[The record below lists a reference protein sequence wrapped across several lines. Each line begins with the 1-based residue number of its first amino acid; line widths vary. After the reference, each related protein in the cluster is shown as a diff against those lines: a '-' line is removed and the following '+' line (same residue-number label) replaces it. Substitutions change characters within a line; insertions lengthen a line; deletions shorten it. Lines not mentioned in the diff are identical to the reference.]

1 MEMLI
6 DIRQA
11 SKVFPQG
18 KRTVPVL
25 QQLDFTVTRGE
36 FVALEGRS
44 GSGKSTLLSVIG
56 LLDRFSSG
64 EYWLAGQNVQRLS
77 GRAQSSL
84 RNREIGWIFQNFN
97 LLTDMTVAENIM
109 LPLRYLE
116 QVKRS
121 SYRNRVEQVLAQVE
135 LSDHYHAYPEQL
147 SGGQQQRV
155 AIARALVS
163 EPSLLLA
170 DEPTG
175 NLDSESSDIV
185 FDLLRQQHQ
194 QGSTILL
201 VTHDSLLAARADRR
215 LWLHDGRFV
224 PAAPVTAPPTTQHTN
239 GSQPSIPV

>member
-11 SKVFPQG
+11 NKVFQQG

-25 QQLDFTVTRGE
+25 QQLDFTVARGE

-56 LLDRFSSG
+56 LLDQFSSG
-64 EYWLAGQNVQRLS
+64 EYWLAGKNVQRLNA
-77 GRAQSSL
+77 RAQSSL

-109 LPLRYLE
+109 LPLRYLAD
-116 QVKRS
+116 VKRS
-121 SYRNRVEQVLAQVE
+121 SYRSKVEQVLAQVE

-155 AIARALVS
+155 AIARALVGQ
-163 EPSLLLA
+163 PKLLLA

-175 NLDSESSDIV
+175 NLDSNSSDIV

-194 QGSTILL
+194 QGTTILL
-201 VTHDSLLAARADRR
+201 VTHDPQLAARAGRR
-215 LWLHDGRFV
+215 LLLRDGRFV
-224 PAAPVTAPPTTQHTN
+224 TATPLESAA
-239 GSQPSIPV
+239 G